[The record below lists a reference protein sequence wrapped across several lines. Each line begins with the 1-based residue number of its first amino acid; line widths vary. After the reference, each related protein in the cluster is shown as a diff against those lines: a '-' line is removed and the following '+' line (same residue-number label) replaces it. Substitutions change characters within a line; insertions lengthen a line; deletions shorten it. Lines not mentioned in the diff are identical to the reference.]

1 MCSSLV
7 PQVTLEWCSSTSF
20 SCTAQ
25 TLENSTSSSGIVM
38 CQFLKYK
45 NCEFKILALNQFHE
59 WKCKSPGLGIY
70 PLLNRKKKGVAPQER
85 LRELKEHFLLQ
96 KIEKEIPGQLTK
108 VLIVQGDSQ
117 EIGENVT
124 LPPFRS
130 IVFPLHEISKATINK
145 YRF

>member
-1 MCSSLV
+1 M
-7 PQVTLEWCSSTSF
+7 E
-20 SCTAQ
+20 
-25 TLENSTSSSGIVM
+25 I
-38 CQFLKYK
+38 
-45 NCEFKILALNQFHE
+45 
-59 WKCKSPGLGIY
+59 PGLGIY

-117 EIGENVT
+117 EIGENAT

-145 YRF
+145 YRFWQV

>member
-1 MCSSLV
+1 M
-7 PQVTLEWCSSTSF
+7 
-20 SCTAQ
+20 
-25 TLENSTSSSGIVM
+25 
-38 CQFLKYK
+38 
-45 NCEFKILALNQFHE
+45 
-59 WKCKSPGLGIY
+59 KCKFPRLGIY

-124 LPPFRS
+124 HPLFRS
-130 IVFPLHEISKATINK
+130 IVFPLHEISKATIEDECMFIVRYK
-145 YRF
+145 TRKKD